1 MSDPAIV
8 ADDVTHTYGETPALD
23 GLSLSVERGALF
35 GLLGPNGSGKT
46 TLMNLISTLQP
57 VQSGTLKVFGRNVSE
72 SERDLR
78 QRIAVVFQS
87 AHLDPVLS
95 ARENLQFHGA
105 LYGLNGNRIRERSRS
120 LLDRFGLLDRIDDR
134 VESYS
139 GGMRRQLE
147 LVKGLLHEPDLLL
160 LDEPSAGLDP
170 AARSKLWSDLQR
182 LQQHENLT
190 ILMATHDMEE
200 AEICD
205 TLGFVYDG
213 QCVRQDRRDALKRE
227 LGDEILFLD
236 VEEPESFEA
245 DFRAVFSRDIEQVNG
260 RFLIEINNSPD
271 FIPEVVEQFPGR
283 IESVT
288 MRQPTLGDVFS
299 KVTGTPLV
307 NHGYESTN

>member
-120 LLDRFGLLDRIDDR
+120 LLNRFGLLDRIDDR